1 MGDIRKWAESKQAG
15 ALARG
20 FQDVKPR
27 RTQSTREKKQRQIP
41 RARKTYSG
49 KPRQSLVKGKSP
61 ENLRSFIAAR
71 DFVHP
76 QS

>member
-27 RTQSTREKKQRQIP
+27 RTQSTREKNSAKFPEPEKPIRESRD
-41 RARKTYSG
+41 RA
-49 KPRQSLVKGKSP
+49 L
-61 ENLRSFIAAR
+61 
-71 DFVHP
+71 
-76 QS
+76 